1 MIGKI
6 IDCIIALFYPETWY
20 LLLDKKVNIFTA
32 KISDLRKWPLAE
44 KLKFI
49 DHVKGEE
56 RKQRWKDL
64 LRINEK
70 IGMNGEIKYY
80 DFFEKK

>member
-6 IDCIIALFYPETWY
+6 IDSIVALFYSETWY

-32 KISDLRKWPLAE
+32 KINDLRKWSLAE
-44 KLKFI
+44 KLEFI

-56 RKQRWKDL
+56 RKRMWKDL

-70 IGMNGEIKYY
+70 VGMNGEVKYY
-80 DFFEKK
+80 E